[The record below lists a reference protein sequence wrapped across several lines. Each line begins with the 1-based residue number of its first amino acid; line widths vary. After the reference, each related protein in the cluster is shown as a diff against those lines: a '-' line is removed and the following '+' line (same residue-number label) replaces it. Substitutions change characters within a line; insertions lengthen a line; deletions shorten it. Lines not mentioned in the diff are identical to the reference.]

1 VHYALNNRWNN
12 TAQDLRKEFI
22 GGRWDL
28 VCYIELWPPCPN
40 HKCIYSMTI

>member
-12 TAQDLRKEFI
+12 TAQDLKKELI
-22 GGRWDL
+22 RRGDL
-28 VCYIELWPPCPN
+28 VYYIELWPPCPN